1 MGGKQ
6 PANPSSLSPRIRAAS
21 CLARLVLFVARSE
34 VSMHDVDKLRVLAH
48 PATERMLRRIPVES
62 RIVAFWRTMIGKKVA
77 MAVTGAVM
85 ALFVLAHI
93 LGNLKFF
100 AGPDG
105 INAYARF
112 LREVGQPALG
122 YGQVLWVVRIV
133 LLACVVTHV
142 TAAVQLTRMKRAAR
156 PIGYAV
162 KRHVAMSWVARI
174 GPPLLLIF
182 VVFHLLHLTGGVVGF
197 RDGEFRDL
205 MVHQNVVAAFS
216 VWPVTVFYIVAMVAL
231 YFHLDHGIWS
241 LLQTLGFSTVRN
253 AAALKRLSK
262 VVAILVFLGFISVP
276 VAVMTGWV
284 S

>member
-1 MGGKQ
+1 
-6 PANPSSLSPRIRAAS
+6 
-21 CLARLVLFVARSE
+21 
-34 VSMHDVDKLRVLAH
+34 MHDVDNFRVVAH
-48 PATERMLRRIPVES
+48 PATERVLRKIPVES
-62 RIVAFWRTMIGKKVA
+62 RVVAFWRTMIGKKVA
-77 MAVTGAVM
+77 MAVTGAVF
-85 ALFVLAHI
+85 ALFVVAHI
-93 LGNLKFF
+93 LGNLKIF
-100 AGPDG
+100 AGPDE

-122 YGQVLWVVRIV
+122 YGQLLWVVRIV

-205 MVHQNVVAAFS
+205 MVYQNVVAAFS

-231 YFHLDHGIWS
+231 CFHLDHGIWS